1 MALRRQAAGALALI
15 GIASLAGDAAAQP
28 RPAPATCGRD
38 LFQLDGEMHRQLR
51 RMQEVGAADQATQ
64 CKAWREQVGFLQ
76 KARGI
81 FATCQTGRQREEN
94 VGQMDGSIA
103 DFRVLLVQRCNAR

>member
-1 MALRRQAAGALALI
+1 MARARAAMALGVLVLGTGAAL
-15 GIASLAGDAAAQP
+15 AQP
-28 RPAPATCGRD
+28 RPVPVTCGRD

-51 RMQEVGAADQATQ
+51 LMQSAYNADTKTQ
-64 CKAWREQVGFLQ
+64 CGVWRDHVTFLR

-103 DFRVLLVQRCNAR
+103 DFRVLLVQRCGGG